1 MPIDTPSS
9 AYEADAKKRK
19 LPRTLIGGTTAM
31 IEAGEELTPRHA
43 SEELRTYDARLRGT
57 TLFNG
62 YNDAVKK
69 SVGKVFAKDV
79 GINADVPPVLAEYM
93 LNVDGQGRNLTA
105 FSLDVFREAMHD
117 GISFIFVDF
126 PIVER
131 LDGTAPTLADQQEI
145 KARPNA
151 MLYKAGQVIDYK
163 HVNDGGR
170 EVLTEVRVKIETIE
184 QDPED
189 EYKEIPIKL
198 IKLYKPGS
206 VETFTSHGTGGDWI
220 SDGGKLISLS
230 FIPIVPVYTNRTGY
244 FEGEPT
250 HAALAELNL
259 EHWISSSEQR
269 RALTFARFPMR
280 VVSGV
285 DADSNVTLGPDQVL
299 TLPNPDAKASIL
311 ETTGRGIEAGR
322 LDLEAIENKMQ
333 HTGMSIQVQNTS
345 GNVTATAVNANS
357 SEGNSALMAAA
368 VALNDSLNQML
379 QIFADYSKITEGG
392 TVSVN
397 NHFGRIPSKMSYE
410 DMVKMYDIG
419 VLDEVMIWTEMKA
432 RGDLRGDED
441 LEDIAA
447 RLREKTPLLR
457 GTPREL

>member
-1 MPIDTPSS
+1 MPIDTPSG
-9 AYEADAKKRK
+9 AYELGAKKRK
-19 LPRTLIGGTTAM
+19 LPRTLVGGTTAM

-43 SEELRTYDARLRGT
+43 AEELQTYNARLKGT

-69 SVGKVFAKDV
+69 SVGKVFSKDI

-105 FSLDVFREAMHD
+105 FSLDVFRESMHD
-117 GISFIFVDF
+117 GVSFIFVDF
-126 PIVER
+126 PVVQRI
-131 LDGTAPTLADQQEI
+131 DGTEPTLADQLEI

-151 MLYKAGQVIDYK
+151 ILYKADQVISYK
-163 HVNDGGR
+163 HENHGGQ
-170 EVLTEVRVKIETIE
+170 EILTELRVAIDTTEISEKDEFEEVDVRLV
-184 QDPED
+184 
-189 EYKEIPIKL
+189 
-198 IKLYKPGS
+198 KLYKPGS
-206 VETFTSHGTGGDWI
+206 AETFKSNDGEWI
-220 SDGGKLISLS
+220 SDGGKQTSLS
-230 FIPIVPVYTNRTGY
+230 YIPIVAIYTNRTGY

-285 DADSNVTLGPDQVL
+285 DAESNVTLGPDQVL

-368 VALNDSLNQML
+368 VALNDGLNQML
-379 QIFADYSKITEGG
+379 QIFADYSKINEGG

-397 NHFGRIPSKMSYE
+397 NQFGRIPSKMSYE

-419 VLDEVMIWTEMKA
+419 VMDEVMIWNEMKA
-432 RGDLRGDED
+432 RGDLRQDED

-457 GTPREL
+457 GAPEL